1 MYWCSTTL
9 QVTLTCRFRGA
20 SLLLDM
26 LHSPLLGRNSEIKQ
40 LVLPLHFI
48 VSLLLLRSEKEAA
61 LTKMLV
67 VLQFV
72 WQH

>member
-1 MYWCSTTL
+1 
-9 QVTLTCRFRGA
+9 
-20 SLLLDM
+20 M
-26 LHSPLLGRNSEIKQ
+26 LHSPLLGRNSEMQQ

-61 LTKMLV
+61 LTKLLV